1 MFRYVMISLVAIVI
15 SLGMIGLSRNLN
27 GRSNSLVVLCAPS
40 LAGPMEELK
49 EAFVNAQSDS
59 EGKVSIDIMY
69 RGSAELLALYR
80 MSHIGDILVAADVD
94 YHQPFVKA
102 EICDVPVTLGRQFP
116 CLIYTQISE
125 REALAILSGEVS
137 PSISTSIPKPQHAA
151 IGRAVAEIVG
161 HDNYRDLILR
171 AKVTRETVTQVAA
184 DVSSG
189 IVDVGI
195 AWTTTPRQ
203 FGNLKSVV
211 VAGWEEHP
219 SQIGA
224 SVFLESKNLSTANR
238 FCDFLRSP
246 EGRKVFEDYQFSTKS
261 AADEIASEIASLTE
275 LQ

>member
-1 MFRYVMISLVAIVI
+1 MIRYVMVSLMAIVI
-15 SLGMIGLSRNLN
+15 SLGMIGLSRNLT
-27 GRSNSLVVLCAPS
+27 GRHDSLVVLCAPS

-49 EAFVNAQSDS
+49 EAFVNSQRDS
-59 EGKVSIDIMY
+59 GSEVSIDIMY

-80 MSHIGDILVAADVD
+80 MSHIGDVLVAADAV
-94 YHQPFVKA
+94 YHQPFVEA
-102 EICDVPVTLGRQFP
+102 EVCDVPVTLGRQFP
-116 CLIYTQISE
+116 CLIYTQISK

-137 PSISTSIPKPQHAA
+137 PSISTSIPKPEHAA

-161 HDNYRDLILR
+161 HDKYRDLILR

-211 VAGWEEHP
+211 VAGWEKHS

-238 FCDFLRSP
+238 FRDFLRSP
-246 EGRKVFEDYQFSTKS
+246 EGRKVFREYQFSTKS
-261 AADEIASEIASLTE
+261 AADEIASLTE